1 MWEVLV
7 ILYNNDEW
15 IIEGVYYAWVQ
26 QSFDEADKAFEE
38 ANADTEPATDENGT
52 PIEFT
57 NCENT
62 TDIPW

>member
-1 MWEVLV
+1 MFYTTSLSVV
-7 ILYNNDEW
+7 N
-15 IIEGVYYAWVQ
+15 V
-26 QSFDEADKAFEE
+26 SFDEADKAFEE